1 MAGRER
7 ENKKDNDLFFTCSLI
22 EYISRKTKNI
32 RVDVVNKLG
41 KTRISKI
48 YELADV
54 YHCDNIDSVSNYF
67 IDDANIHMGEF
78 DNLSDCGYAVPSH
91 WDIGKVY
98 KRLIKMVAQDE
109 KIGTIDALI
118 EVYSSFISSKIDDYN
133 SSVYY
138 ENPNYIFECYRKIRW
153 YKEYGCK
160 IVVRD

>member
-32 RVDVVNKLG
+32 RADVVNKLG
-41 KTRISKI
+41 KDRISKI

-54 YHCDNIDSVSNYF
+54 YHCDNIDTVSDDF
-67 IDDANIHMGEF
+67 IEKIHLKNGTF
-78 DNLSDCGYAVPSH
+78 DNVGDCEYSIPTH

-98 KRLIKMVAQDE
+98 KRLIKQVAESENIDV
-109 KIGTIDALI
+109 IDALI
-118 EVYSSFISSKIDDYN
+118 KVYSSFISAKIDDYN

-138 ENPNYIFECYRKIRW
+138 ENPSYIYESYRENKML
-153 YKEYGCK
+153 
-160 IVVRD
+160 

>member
-98 KRLIKMVAQDE
+98 KRLIKMVADYEQIE
-109 KIGTIDALI
+109 VVDALI
-118 EVYSSFISSKIDDYN
+118 EVYNSFISPKIDDYN

-138 ENPNYIFECYRKIRW
+138 ENPNYIFECY
-153 YKEYGCK
+153 KENEML
-160 IVVRD
+160 